1 MFHTDRKLDRRI
13 QEIKNYRYRDLIPM
27 EKFAVREDVQGVVNP
42 EVPVCF
48 DGWDT
53 IRTGDC
59 WSGRDRYLWMHRE
72 VTIPEEW
79 KGRRVVG
86 IFDFGRTGA
95 GNNSGFEAMCYLNEK
110 PYQGVDINHME
121 VFFPEEL
128 CGKTFRLTFRLWSG
142 LEGGGAPKDQEHQ
155 INRADLGCLDEK
167 TDDFYY
173 MGSLI
178 LDTVNQLDD
187 GEPVKY
193 DLRTALDAA
202 CHCIDWSYPGS
213 EAFYETVHQ
222 ADVLLNERIDGM
234 NKQSMIQVHCVG
246 HTHIDMA
253 WLWRLKH
260 THEKAS
266 RSFSTVL
273 RMMELFPEYIFL
285 QTQPQLYEYIKED
298 FPEIYEEIKKRVK
311 EGRWETDGG
320 MWVEAD
326 CNLTSGESLTRQLL
340 IGSRFLKEEFGKD
353 VEYLWLPDVFG
364 YSWALPQILK
374 KSGIDMFMTTKISW
388 NQYNRMPHD
397 TFRWKGMDGSQVL
410 THFITTPEP
419 WNAPDSWFYTYNGL
433 LTARTVKGVWDSY
446 SEKEMNKDLL
456 ISFGYGDGGGGVNRD
471 LLEARR
477 RLDKIPGLPNVKTST
492 AGAYF
497 RKLKENVRNTDQYV
511 HTWDGELYLEYHRGT
526 YTSQGYNKRMNRKM
540 ELLYRKAEWLTAME
554 AVREQDLSRAEQ
566 EKLTKG
572 WKMILTNQ
580 FHDIIPGSS
589 IHEVYEDSRRD
600 YEVIRQIGEDVI
612 GDYREQALNQAED
625 AYTVYNASG
634 WRSELLAEIPE
645 TEIGTFTDGEGNV
658 LISQRGN
665 GRYFVQVPEVPGMGY
680 RKILFCRGEA
690 SEQEDTAGD
699 GKISAEQKD
708 TAGNGKVSAEQEG
721 MAGEKE
727 PAERGDLA
735 PRRMELPEQD
745 IFTVS
750 GKQLE
755 TTFYSITLNDYGQIT
770 RLYDKQEAREVLA
783 PGERG
788 NVLQVFEDKP
798 LDNDAW
804 DIDIFYQQKMREVM
818 DLTAFEVTCRGPLK
832 LEVHMEWKY
841 MNTSISQDMILYR
854 FDRRIDFRTDVDLQ
868 ERQQLFKAAFTV
880 DVRSTFATYDI
891 QYGNVRRPNHWNTS
905 WDQARFE
912 SVGHRFAD
920 LSERNYGVALLNDCK
935 YGYDVKDNVM
945 RISLLRSGLQ
955 PDHLQDLG
963 KHRFTYALLP
973 HRGDFVEGRVV
984 QSGFVLNNPADVFR
998 GAEQADSGS
1007 FLTLDNEQV
1016 EIDAVKRSEDGQYLV
1031 VRLHDFA
1038 GARQYVTVK
1047 TAFAYQAW
1055 AEGSLME
1062 KPVSEFTDGDV
1073 TLELHPYEIK
1083 TILFRL

>member
-1 MFHTDRKLDRRI
+1 MFHTERKLDRRI
-13 QEIKNYRYRDLIPM
+13 QEVKNYRYRELREIK
-27 EKFAVREDVQGVVNP
+27 EFAVCEDGQGLVNP
-42 EVPVCF
+42 EIPVSF
-48 DGWDT
+48 GNWDR

-59 WSGRDRYLWMHRE
+59 WSGRDRYLWMHQE
-72 VTIPEEW
+72 VSLPEEW
-79 KGRRVVG
+79 KGRRPVG
-86 IFDFGRTGA
+86 LFDFGKTGA
-95 GNNSGFEAMCYLNEK
+95 GNNSGFEAMCYLNGK
-110 PYQGVDINHME
+110 PYQGVDANHME

-128 CGKTFRLTFRLWSG
+128 CGKSFRLDFRLWSG
-142 LEGGGAPKDQEHQ
+142 LEGGGVPTEQEHR
-155 INRADLGCLDEK
+155 ISRADLACLDEK
-167 TDDFYY
+167 TDDLYY
-173 MGSLI
+173 LGNLI
-178 LDTVNQLDD
+178 LDTIRQLDD
-187 GEPVKY
+187 ADPVKY
-193 DLRTALDAA
+193 GLQNALDRA
-202 CHCIDWSYPGS
+202 CRCIDWSYPGS
-213 EAFYETVHQ
+213 GTFYETVYQ
-222 ADVLLNERIDGM
+222 ADDLLNEEIDGM
-234 NKQSMIQVHCVG
+234 EKQSAVNVYCVG

-285 QTQPQLYEYIKED
+285 QTQPQIYEYIKED
-298 FPEIYEEIKKRVK
+298 FPEIYEEIKKRVR

-353 VEYLWLPDVFG
+353 VEFLWLPDVFG

-397 TFRWKGMDGSQVL
+397 TFRWKGMDGSEVL

-419 WNAPDSWFYTYNGL
+419 WNGPDSWFYTYNGL

-477 RLDKIPGLPNVKTST
+477 RLDRIPGLPNVKTSS

-497 RKLKENVRNTDQYV
+497 RKLKENVGNTEQYV

-540 ELLYRKAEWLTAME
+540 ELLYRKAEWLTAMK
-554 AVREQDLSRAEQ
+554 AVGERDLARAEQ

-572 WKMILTNQ
+572 WKLILTNQ

-600 YEVIRQIGEDVI
+600 YETVRQIGEEVI
-612 GDYREQALNQAED
+612 ADYREHALQSAED
-625 AYTVYNASG
+625 TYTVYNASG
-634 WRSELLAEIPE
+634 WKSDILAKIPE
-645 TEIGTFTDGEGNV
+645 AKLGTFTDGEGTV
-658 LISQRGN
+658 LCSQQGDRM
-665 GRYFVQVPEVPGMGY
+665 YYVQVPEVPAFGHC
-680 RKILFCRGEA
+680 RVRFCEAEGEREA
-690 SEQEDTAGD
+690 AGQRDAAGQSE
-699 GKISAEQKD
+699 AEGQSD
-708 TAGNGKVSAEQEG
+708 AAGNGMGQTGQKVFSA
-721 MAGEKE
+721 
-727 PAERGDLA
+727 
-735 PRRMELPEQD
+735 
-745 IFTVS
+745 S

-755 TTFYSITLNDYGQIT
+755 TPFYFLTLNDYGQIT
-770 RLYDKQEAREVLA
+770 RLYDRQEEREVLA

-798 LDNDAW
+798 LDYDAW
-804 DIDIFYQQKMREVM
+804 DIDIFYQEKMREVTE
-818 DLTAFEVTCRGPLK
+818 LTAFEVAEQGPLR
-832 LEVHMEWKY
+832 LVVHMEWKY
-841 MNTSISQDMILYR
+841 MNTDISQDMVLYR
-854 FDRRIDFRTDVDLQ
+854 FDRRIDFETDVELR

-880 DVRSTFATYDI
+880 DVRSTYATYDI

-935 YGYDVKDNVM
+935 YGYDVKGNVM

-963 KHRFTYALLP
+963 RHRFTYALLP
-973 HRGDFVEGRVV
+973 HKGDFVEGRVV
-984 QSGFVLNNPADVFR
+984 QSGYALNNPADVFK
-998 GAEQADSGS
+998 GAEQAVSGS
-1007 FLTLDNEQV
+1007 FFTVDNDQV

-1031 VRLHDFA
+1031 VRFHDFA
-1038 GARQYVTVK
+1038 GARQKVTVEP
-1047 TAFAYQAW
+1047 AFAYRAW

-1062 KPVSEFTDGDV
+1062 QPLSRFDGGKV
-1073 TLELHPYEIK
+1073 RLELHPYEIK
-1083 TILFRL
+1083 TILFQL